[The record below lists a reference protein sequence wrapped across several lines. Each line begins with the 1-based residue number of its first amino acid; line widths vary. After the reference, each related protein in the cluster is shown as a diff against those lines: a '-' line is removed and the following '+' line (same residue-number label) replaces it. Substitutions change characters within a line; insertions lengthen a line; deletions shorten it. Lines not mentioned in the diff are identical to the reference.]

1 MDLRINL
8 SVRPLN
14 EWGLQFVTPTF
25 LVMKTKNIIY
35 SIIAKEFKK
44 VEDKAFQ
51 KRSTLVNFTN
61 TIKDKIEKKIGDYN
75 ASKPRPKYYA
85 NKNNGKSCQYP
96 KKSKESITSCRQ

>member
-35 SIIAKEFKK
+35 SIIAKELKNIEGKTFK
-44 VEDKAFQ
+44 
-51 KRSTLVNFTN
+51 KRSTLVNFTS
-61 TIKDKIEKKIGDYN
+61 TIKNKIEKKIGDYYDGK
-75 ASKPRPKYYA
+75 SRPQHYA
-85 NKNNGKSCQYP
+85 NKNYGKGCEHP
-96 KKSKESITSCRQ
+96 TKSTEDFKGS